1 MKLYN
6 GYIFDMDG
14 VIYRGDEIIQD
25 AINAINI
32 LKGKACKVMFITN
45 NSSKLSEEYVAKLK
59 EIGVSNVA
67 DDEVMTSGDVAVSYL
82 KKELEK
88 NPQKNRVLCVCGNAV
103 KTLLKRAGFKIVDP
117 KEYKK
122 ANYVVVG
129 ITTDFDWELGNYASN
144 AIAVYGAKFIATN
157 PDIAKPVPNG
167 EIFAGTGAIVKFI
180 ETASQT
186 EPLIMGK
193 PYPTM
198 FEIAIQKMGLNKSEV
213 LMVGDLL
220 NTDIKGALDFGMDSA
235 LVLTGL
241 HQRKDIQRLG
251 IMPTYVIESLMELI
265 C

>member
-1 MKLYN
+1 E
-6 GYIFDMDG
+6 
-14 VIYRGDEIIQD
+14 VIHD

-32 LKGKACKVMFITN
+32 LKSKDCKVMFITN
-45 NSSKLSEEYVAKLK
+45 NSSKLAEEYVMKLK
-59 EIGVSNVA
+59 EIGVLNVT
-67 DDEVMTSGDVAVSYL
+67 DNEVMTSGDIAVSYL

-88 NPQKNRVLCVCGNAV
+88 EPQKNKVLCVCGNAV

-117 KEYKK
+117 REYKK

-193 PYPTM
+193 PYSTM
-198 FEIAIQKMGLNKSEV
+198 FEIAIQKMGLNKSQV

-220 NTDIKGALDFGMDSA
+220 NTDIKGALDFGIDSA

-251 IMPTYVIESLMELI
+251 IMPTYVIESLMELVS
-265 C
+265 